1 MLVMNGITKV
11 YPGTVALSRVDVSFR
26 FDEVHAVI
34 GENGAGKTTLVS
46 ILGGSNTPT
55 EGTIT
60 VDGEAV
66 TLGSPAAA
74 LARGIAQV
82 SQEGSLV
89 AHLTGA
95 ENILLGAEPATGR
108 VIVRR
113 VETLRRAEELR
124 RRWFP
129 HTAIDLTV
137 PVETLAFADQKVIEI
152 LRALRAAARLLIL
165 DEPTATLPAREKE
178 DLWKLI
184 RSLPA
189 QGVGIVLIS
198 HFLSEVL
205 ALSDRI
211 TVLRDGSKVASLER
225 GEADEHAL
233 VGHMLQREIAAPD
246 ASGASES
253 AARSRGEAVLRLSG
267 WATAHAAVDD
277 LVVHRGEILGLIGLT
292 GAGHFEC
299 AGSMF
304 DQTGVT
310 AGTLRLSD
318 GEVKRG
324 GPRRNLRRG
333 IAMVPDHRMIN
344 SLIAEWTVRENLSF
358 AHVHASSVGRSGILS
373 RPRERGEAERIST
386 AMTVRSHS
394 VEQRVSE
401 LSGGNKQKVSIGKWL
416 FGRTEPYRVLV
427 FVEPTEGVDV
437 GAKFEIHALMRRL
450 ADGGAAIVVASSDLL
465 EVMSVAD
472 RVVPFVSGRAAAP
485 IEATEFSEA
494 GFIRAISGAARAELD
509 PAFLSPTASGSPPS
523 GAAHPGPQP
532 QVHPQSGAAA

>member
-1 MLVMNGITKV
+1 MLVMKGITKV
-11 YPGTVALSRVDVSFR
+11 YPGTVALSHVDVSFR

-60 VDGEAV
+60 VDGQSVALA
-66 TLGSPAAA
+66 TPAAA

-95 ENILLGAEPATGR
+95 ENILLGAEPTAGR
-108 VIVRR
+108 VLVRR
-113 VETLRRAEELR
+113 GETIRQAEQLR

-129 HTAIDLTV
+129 HTAVDLGV

-205 ALSDRI
+205 ELSDRI
-211 TVLRDGSKVASLER
+211 TVLRDGRKVASLQR

-233 VGHMLQREIAAPD
+233 VGHMLQREIGAPD
-246 ASGASES
+246 AANASVS
-253 AARSRGEAVLRLSG
+253 AERGRGEAVLELSG
-267 WATAHAAVDD
+267 WQMATASVAD
-277 LVVHRGEILGLIGLT
+277 LAVHRGEILGLIGLT

-299 AGSMF
+299 AGSLF
-304 DQTGVT
+304 DQAGVN
-310 AGTLRLSD
+310 AGTLRFEGREARL
-318 GEVKRG
+318 G

-344 SLIAEWTVRENLSF
+344 SLIGEWTVRENLAF
-358 AHVHASSVGRSGILS
+358 AHAHASSIGRSGVLS
-373 RPRERGEAERIST
+373 LPRERVEAQRVGT
-386 AMTVRSHS
+386 AMTVRAHS

-416 FGRTEPYRVLV
+416 YGRKEPYRVLV
-427 FVEPTEGVDV
+427 FAEPTEGVDV
-437 GAKFEIHALMRRL
+437 GAKFEIHSLMRRL
-450 ADGGAAIVVASSDLL
+450 ADEGAAIVVASSDLL

-472 RVVPFVSGRAAAP
+472 RVVPFVSGRSGAP
-485 IEATEFSEA
+485 IEAADFSEA
-494 GFIRAISGAARAELD
+494 GFIRAISGAAPPIDA
-509 PAFLSPTASGSPPS
+509 AAASTAPS
-523 GAAHPGPQP
+523 GAPSRIPAHAVADRR
-532 QVHPQSGAAA
+532 VHPHSGAAA

>member
-1 MLVMNGITKV
+1 MLIMKGITKV
-11 YPGTVALSRVDVSFR
+11 YPGTMALRSVDVSFR

-46 ILGGSNTPT
+46 ILGGSNVPT

-60 VDGEAV
+60 MDGQSLSL
-66 TLGSPAAA
+66 TTPAAA
-74 LARGIAQV
+74 LSRGIAQV

-95 ENILLGAEPATGR
+95 ENILLGAEPARGR
-108 VIVRR
+108 VLIRR
-113 VETLRRAEELR
+113 GETIRQAEQLR

-129 HTAIDLTV
+129 HTTIDLDV

-198 HFLSEVL
+198 HFLSEVV

-225 GEADEHAL
+225 GQADEHAL
-233 VGHMLQREIAAPD
+233 VGHMLQREIGTPD
-246 ASGASES
+246 AAGASAS
-253 AARSRGEAVLRLSG
+253 AERGQDEAVLRLSA
-267 WATAHAAVDD
+267 WTTARAAVDT

-299 AGSMF
+299 AASLF
-304 DQTGVT
+304 DQTNVT
-310 AGTLRLSD
+310 GGTLHFLGR
-318 GEVKRG
+318 EVPLG

-333 IAMVPDHRMIN
+333 VAMVPDHRMIN
-344 SLIAEWTVRENLSF
+344 SLIGEWTVRENLSF
-358 AHVHASSVGRSGILS
+358 AHANASSVGRSGILS
-373 RPRERGEAERIST
+373 LPRERAEAKRVAT
-386 AMTVRSHS
+386 AMTVRAHS
-394 VEQRVSE
+394 VEQRVNE

-416 FGRTEPYRVLV
+416 YGRKEPYRVLV

-450 ADGGAAIVVASSDLL
+450 AGQGAAIVVASSDLL
-465 EVMSVAD
+465 EVMSIAD
-472 RVVPFVSGRAAAP
+472 RVVPFLAGCAVASLDAH
-485 IEATEFSEA
+485 EFSEA
-494 GFIRAISGAARAELD
+494 GFIRAISGAAQSEPGLATSPSTPPAARHRVPAHPVAELQ
-509 PAFLSPTASGSPPS
+509 P
-523 GAAHPGPQP
+523 HP
-532 QVHPQSGAAA
+532 HSGAAA